1 MAPHRPRIQV
11 NVHEAKTNFS
21 KLMAAVESGTDV
33 VVARN
38 GTPSIRLV
46 RVERPNWREAF
57 GALKDAYPAS
67 ADDHLWF
74 GPEAEQ
80 LSREIWAG
88 TGVYDDGIDDDPQG
102 LFK

>member
-1 MAPHRPRIQV
+1 MAHDREQV
-11 NVHEAKTNFS
+11 QYNVHEAKTNFS
-21 KLMAAVESGTDV
+21 RLMAAAEAGADV

-38 GTPSIRLV
+38 GTPVVRLV
-46 RVERPNWREAF
+46 RIEPVNWRDAF
-57 GALKDAYPAS
+57 GSLRDKYPPRN
-67 ADDHLWF
+67 DDHLWI

-102 LFK
+102 LLT

>member
-1 MAPHRPRIQV
+1 MVPNRERIQV

-21 KLMAAVESGTDV
+21 RLMAAVEGGADV

-38 GTPSIRLV
+38 GKPIVRLV
-46 RVERPNWREAF
+46 RADAPDWRAAF
-57 GALKDAYPAS
+57 GSLKDKYPPRN
-67 ADDHLWF
+67 DDHLWI
-74 GPEAEQ
+74 GPEAER